1 MNLNNK
7 LSVNQ
12 IYILYNNHYNEWM
25 YYWRFRIGGI
35 VIIGLHN
42 MKYKCGQKGMPNSVA
57 RSITPG
63 CSAVGFSIKFN
74 LNQDYSFG

>member
-1 MNLNNK
+1 MDVLLT
-7 LSVNQ
+7 LSDRW
-12 IYILYNNHYNEWM
+12 YC
-25 YYWRFRIGGI
+25 YYWFTQHEVHVWTKI
-35 VIIGLHN
+35 N
-42 MKYKCGQKGMPNSVA
+42 ATMVA